1 MTSPLLSY
9 EDSFLLAIERKI
21 AAHTRLNALFGL
33 ALTTEIL
40 GLLLFFPF
48 FIQSALF
55 AFMIALL
62 TLTLFGYLMYR
73 QYSRSEKEEWFEKL
87 LDQFLNQQRE
97 ENGYTKGDPAS
108 HQKIS
113 KMCARLSDKL
123 YQKEYRCFKT
133 PKRFPQLGR
142 IIETASCWLFWK
154 DFLVIRE
161 LLLKKAVEEHLELV
175 RAHPAN
181 LESHTLL
188 ANAYV
193 MLSGLYA
200 PPEDE
205 SRDRWIPFERYGE
218 ESAAKFRSAA
228 ESAIEEFKIMKEYAP
243 KDPWI
248 YSQLA
253 FSYKDL
259 KMPDEERASY
269 EHLLDLQPND
279 HETRFKLG
287 ALYFKRG
294 ENAKGLKVYGELKK
308 AQFLKAEELLTIYGR
323 M

>member
-1 MTSPLLSY
+1 MTSPQTFS
-9 EDSFLLAIERKI
+9 EDSFLYTIEKKI
-21 AAHTRLNALFGL
+21 ASHTRINALFCL
-33 ALTTEIL
+33 ALTTEVL

-62 TLTLFGYLMYR
+62 TLTLFGYFMYR

-87 LDQFLNQQRE
+87 VHQFLEKERE
-97 ENGYTKGDPAS
+97 EIGYAKGDPGS

-113 KMCARLSDKL
+113 KICSRLSDKL
-123 YQKEYRCFKT
+123 YQKEYRCFRT
-133 PKRFPQLGR
+133 PKRFKQLGR
-142 IIETASCWLFWK
+142 LIETASCWLFWK
-154 DFLVIRE
+154 DFLVLRE
-161 LLLKKAVEEHLELV
+161 LLLKKAVEENLELV

-200 PPEDE
+200 PPENE
-205 SRDRWIPFERYGE
+205 NRDSWIPFERYGD
-218 ESAAKFRSAA
+218 ESLIKFRQAA
-228 ESAIEEFKIMKEYAP
+228 ESAIEEFKIMKEFAP

-259 KMPDEERASY
+259 KMPDEERAAY
-269 EHLLDLQPND
+269 EQLLDLQPND

-308 AQFLKAEELLTIYGR
+308 AQFSKASELLTIYGR